1 MWAAIRKKKEQQEK
15 EREREREG
23 KNFRTLEKCS
33 DSPNRHFA
41 MSWTLISNWKQ
52 SLTPSSQFLYKDRN
66 STSDNTNTHTNTHTY
81 ICIYDH
87 FHDWPTWT
95 HNFNGHMYVVCS
107 AGVQGGCSEG
117 CRVEVSLRG
126 LHVCGHNIWPCPGF
140 HSECVWWINDAAWN
154 FQWFAL
160 VSLCFA
166 FSLFPRSPRSS
177 SRADK
182 SLDSKLWKC
191 LWHYQVIYT
200 TR

>member
-1 MWAAIRKKKEQQEK
+1 MLGVTLCGLAKKKK
-15 EREREREG
+15 KSRRERDG

-33 DSPNRHFA
+33 DSPDRHFA

-52 SLTPSSQFLYKDRN
+52 STPLHKGRN
-66 STSDNTNTHTNTHTY
+66 STSDNTNTHTHMQTQRHTY

-95 HNFNGHMYVVCS
+95 HNFNGHMYVVCC
-107 AGVQGGCSEG
+107 V
-117 CRVEVSLRG
+117 CRRGNMYVGEDAALRG
-126 LHVCGHNIWPCPGF
+126 RCMCGHNIWPCPGF

-166 FSLFPRSPRSS
+166 FSHWPRSR
-177 SRADK
+177 
-182 SLDSKLWKC
+182 
-191 LWHYQVIYT
+191 
-200 TR
+200 